1 MKYQDLVLVAMRL
14 KLFSIAAFI
23 MLSSIFG
30 YSQINE
36 KFAAQPEVGPIR
48 SSAAYSEILLRK
60 TELRADLEALSA
72 DYTEANPKIIDLR
85 FEIAALDK
93 SLEKVFGVKP
103 TETGKLTL
111 ALGRLIVRKAAL
123 ETDLSRLMRSY
134 NKDHPEVKRAK
145 RRVEIFDDAI
155 KEVLK

>member
-1 MKYQDLVLVAMRL
+1 LKMLLRRVALLIVLLASPIICR
-14 KLFSIAAFI
+14 
-23 MLSSIFG
+23 
-30 YSQINE
+30 
-36 KFAAQPEVGPIR
+36 AQQELNTGAGPIR
-48 SSAAYSEILLRK
+48 SSAAYSEILLRR
-60 TELRADLEALSA
+60 TELQADLEALSP

-111 ALGRLIVRKAAL
+111 ALGKLIVRKATI
-123 ETDLSRLMRSY
+123 ETELSRLMRSY

-145 RRVEIFDDAI
+145 RRVEIFDNAI

>member
-1 MKYQDLVLVAMRL
+1 MLLRRVALLIVLLASPIICR
-14 KLFSIAAFI
+14 
-23 MLSSIFG
+23 
-30 YSQINE
+30 
-36 KFAAQPEVGPIR
+36 AQQELNTGAGPIR
-48 SSAAYSEILLRK
+48 SSAAYSEILLRR
-60 TELRADLEALSA
+60 TELQADLEALSP

-111 ALGRLIVRKAAL
+111 ALGKLIVRKATI
-123 ETDLSRLMRSY
+123 ETELSRLMRSY

-145 RRVEIFDDAI
+145 RRVEIFDNAI